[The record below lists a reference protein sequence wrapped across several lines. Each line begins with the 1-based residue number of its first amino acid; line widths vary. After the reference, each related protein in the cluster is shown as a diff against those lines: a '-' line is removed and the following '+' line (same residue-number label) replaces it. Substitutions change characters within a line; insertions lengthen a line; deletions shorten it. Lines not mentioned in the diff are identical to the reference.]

1 LEVAYGSLLIFIVA
15 MIWLGA
21 VSPRLYGDN
30 VVRFLGPSYPFPRW
44 LAGMATAVWLHDHV
58 WRAPS
63 VTALLPASMIGPEPF
78 AQLLGATVMSLGT
91 ILVLRAWPGRLA
103 VAIPILTPV
112 WVLFAS
118 GHMEYYP
125 LVATAWLAA
134 LAWLFE
140 KPLPERSPIAFG
152 CLIGILP
159 ALYLGFLGLSALAG
173 LIYVL
178 WRPKHLPM
186 VLGSGAAAF
195 VAVVVVCWP
204 EGVASYVWH
213 VYHQISLGEQHTF
226 FARYVGQAASPTS
239 VFFKADYALSELH
252 LRDVAYLVTWGGG
265 WLMPA
270 VFVMGAVVA
279 SRRLVDERLVWPLVR
294 DSRTWL
300 GAGLGVWQLYY
311 LIFMIP
317 KFGPTNDVDLF
328 WPTTVA
334 FAFFGGRFL
343 DLANRPRLKLAILCA
358 VAGCGVVTA
367 VYLAWIGLPRRS

>member
-1 LEVAYGSLLIFIVA
+1 MG
-15 MIWLGA
+15 
-21 VSPRLYGDN
+21 
-30 VVRFLGPSYPFPRW
+30 
-44 LAGMATAVWLHDHV
+44 
-58 WRAPS
+58 
-63 VTALLPASMIGPEPF
+63 
-78 AQLLGATVMSLGT
+78 LGT

-140 KPLPERSPIAFG
+140 KPLQERSPIVFG
-152 CLIGILP
+152 FLIGTLP

-173 LIYVL
+173 VIYVF
-178 WRPKHLPM
+178 WRPKRLPQ
-186 VLGSGAAAF
+186 VLGAGAAAF
-195 VAVVVVCWP
+195 VAVVLVCWP

-226 FARYVGQAASPTS
+226 FARYVGQAASPSS

-265 WLMPA
+265 WLLPA

-279 SRRLVDERLVWPLVR
+279 SRRIVDERLARPLAR
-294 DSRTWL
+294 DARTWL
-300 GAGLGVWQLYY
+300 GVTLGVWQLYY

-328 WPTTVA
+328 WPSTVV
-334 FAFFGGRFL
+334 FAFFGGRLL
-343 DLANRPRLKLAILCA
+343 DLVNRPRLKLAIVCA
-358 VAGCGVVTA
+358 VAGCGVVTS